1 MTTPATGHSAPL
13 HYGKLWGSGG
23 HWFWPFYEYIQDR
36 GTLRSKKPITVLNLT
51 VCLFSQ
57 CAVCTPLL
65 SAPPGLNSPFVPERG
80 PGHHQPIRGQYP
92 GHMITLS
99 QSEASILVT
108 WSPPASTAAVHK
120 GQGLRIFP
128 AESLLA
134 RAPQSSARD
143 TGARSEHGAR
153 VIGLVQPYLDLPS
166 DWSVSGHVA

>member
-1 MTTPATGHSAPL
+1 MFTPHHDLGCHRMSILSPGMGSA
-13 HYGKLWGSGG
+13 HM
-23 HWFWPFYEYIQDR
+23 
-36 GTLRSKKPITVLNLT
+36 RS
-51 VCLFSQ
+51 
-57 CAVCTPLL
+57 
-65 SAPPGLNSPFVPERG
+65 
-80 PGHHQPIRGQYP
+80 IRGQYY
-92 GHMITLS
+92 GHVIILN

-143 TGARSEHGAR
+143 TGARCEHGAR
-153 VIGLVQPYLDLPS
+153 VIGLVQPYLVLPS